1 MQILAGK
8 VVHKKDLK
16 LIALDICYQLQTNF
30 TDKYNSLMILSRILS
45 NEQKTFYF
53 SETKDK
59 RKVLQGFSIFDDR
72 KAKKE
77 RKTFFKIYNK
87 ASERLETKKFEEGQT
102 NTIRAELSL
111 KETQLKIL
119 NISSIDA
126 VNRIEIE
133 NIIKKILG
141 DNIKKNLKKE
151 INENLQKLIEIV
163 KDKNFSRKNII
174 EYEYL
179 IFDID
184 FLKFVFSEKNSGMKR
199 STGFYHKK
207 LIIEELEKLEK
218 TNEIVKKYSDNT
230 KDLEK
235 ICDKLFKTK
244 IKINATAEG
253 VQVECLE

>member
-16 LIALDICYQLQTNF
+16 LIALDICHQLQTNF
-30 TDKYNSLMILSRILS
+30 IDKYNSLMILSRILS

-59 RKVLQGFSIFDDR
+59 RKVLQGFSIFDDK

-133 NIIKKILG
+133 NIIKKVLG

-151 INENLQKLIEIV
+151 IDENLQKLIEIV
-163 KDKNFSRKNII
+163 KDKNFSRKNIV

-184 FLKFVFSEKNSGMKR
+184 FLKFVFSEKISGLKR

-218 TNEIVKKYSDNT
+218 TNEIVKKYSDNI
-230 KDLEK
+230 KNLEK

-244 IKINATAEG
+244 IKISATAEG